1 MNTNKEKQLL
11 VKSLEKARE
20 ITREIVNY
28 GVNDTEI
35 KQIIKLLSLELED
48 TETMKKLNNLVS
60 IDILENESTKDDTKK
75 LILWK
80 VIKMEDQTYETPTSY
95 EEYYQHLRVITESL
109 EADILK
115 AQGGNKSAANRARK
129 SLRTMKKFCSEFVK
143 FSLESSK

>member
-75 LILWK
+75 LIL
-80 VIKMEDQTYETPTSY
+80 
-95 EEYYQHLRVITESL
+95 
-109 EADILK
+109 
-115 AQGGNKSAANRARK
+115 
-129 SLRTMKKFCSEFVK
+129 
-143 FSLESSK
+143 